1 MKGKLDIPA
10 RRFVKM
16 KYFPRNLDVFDDM
29 FDGFFAKQPTFT
41 GSAMRTDVYEKDG
54 YYNLDIELPG
64 YSKEDVQMDIIDGY
78 LNIKATHN
86 ISNEEKD
93 AKGNLIRSER
103 RFGTCSRSFYVGE
116 NIKAEDVKAK
126 FENGM
131 LNIVLPSKEQKSI
144 ETKQTVTIE

>member
-1 MKGKLDIPA
+1 ME
-10 RRFVKM
+10 VNKM
-16 KYFPRNLDVFDDM
+16 KYYPRNLNVFDDM
-29 FDGFFAKQPTFT
+29 FDGFWPKEATYT
-41 GSAMRTDVYEKDG
+41 GSVMKTDVYEKDG

-64 YSKEDVQMDIIDGY
+64 YKKEDVQMDLVDGY

-86 ISNEEKD
+86 VTNEEKD

-103 RFGTCSRSFYVGE
+103 SFGSCSRSFYVGE

-126 FENGM
+126 FDNGI
-131 LNIVLPSKEQKSI
+131 LNIVMPSKEQKSI

>member
-1 MKGKLDIPA
+1 M
-10 RRFVKM
+10 KM

-29 FDGFFAKQPTFT
+29 FDGFFAKEPVYNN
-41 GSAMRTDVYEKDG
+41 SVMRTDVFERDG

-64 YSKEDVQMDIIDGY
+64 YQKEDVQMELIDGY

-86 ISNEEKD
+86 VSSEEKD

-103 RFGTCSRSFYVGE
+103 RFGSCSRSFYVGE

-126 FENGM
+126 FENGI

-144 ETKQTVTIE
+144 ETKQTVTID

>member
-1 MKGKLDIPA
+1 
-10 RRFVKM
+10 M
-16 KYFPRNLDVFDDM
+16 KYYPRRGYGAFDEMFDD
-29 FDGFFAKQPTFT
+29 FFPKTNVFT
-41 GSAMRTDVYEKDG
+41 SNVMKTDVYEKDG

-64 YSKEDVQMDIIDGY
+64 YTKEDVEMDIMDGY

-86 ISNEEKD
+86 VSNEEKD
-93 AKGNLIRSER
+93 AKGNLVRSER
-103 RFGTCSRSFYVGE
+103 SFGSCSRSFYVGE
-116 NIKAEDVKAK
+116 NIKAEDIKAK

>member
-1 MKGKLDIPA
+1 
-10 RRFVKM
+10 M
-16 KYFPRNLDVFDDM
+16 KYFPRNLDIFDDM
-29 FDGFFAKQPTFT
+29 FDGFFAKEPTFT

-64 YSKEDVQMDIIDGY
+64 YNKEDVQMDIIDGY
-78 LNIKATHN
+78 LNIKANHHV
-86 ISNEEKD
+86 SNEEKD
-93 AKGNLIRSER
+93 SKGNLIRSER
-103 RFGTCSRSFYVGE
+103 RFGSCSRSFYVGE

-126 FENGM
+126 FEYGM

>member
-1 MKGKLDIPA
+1 MEVND
-10 RRFVKM
+10 M
-16 KYFPRNLDVFDDM
+16 KYFPSNLDVFDDM
-29 FDGFFAKQPTFT
+29 FDGFFSKEPV
-41 GSAMRTDVYEKDG
+41 RTDVYEKNG

-64 YSKEDVQMDIIDGY
+64 YNKEDVQMDLVDGY

-86 ISNEEKD
+86 LSNEEKD

-126 FENGM
+126 FENGI
-131 LNIVLPSKEQKSI
+131 LNITLPSKEQKSI

>member
-1 MKGKLDIPA
+1 
-10 RRFVKM
+10 M

-29 FDGFFAKQPTFT
+29 FDGFLPKETVYT
-41 GSAMRTDVYEKDG
+41 GSVMKTDVFEKDG

-64 YSKEDVQMDIIDGY
+64 YKKEDVQMDLVDGY

-86 ISNEEKD
+86 LSNEEKD
-93 AKGNLIRSER
+93 SKGNLIRSER

-126 FENGM
+126 FDNGI

>member
-1 MKGKLDIPA
+1 
-10 RRFVKM
+10 M
-16 KYFPRNLDVFDDM
+16 KYFPRNLGIFDDM
-29 FDGFFAKQPTFT
+29 FDGFFAKEPTFT

-64 YSKEDVQMDIIDGY
+64 YNKEDVQMDIIDGY
-78 LNIKATHN
+78 L
-86 ISNEEKD
+86 
-93 AKGNLIRSER
+93 IRSER
-103 RFGTCSRSFYVGE
+103 RFGSCSRSFYVGE

>member
-1 MKGKLDIPA
+1 
-10 RRFVKM
+10 M
-16 KYFPRNLDVFDDM
+16 KYYPRRGFGVFDEM
-29 FDGFFAKQPTFT
+29 FDDFLPKTNVFSSNVMK
-41 GSAMRTDVYEKDG
+41 TDIYEKDG

-64 YSKEDVQMDIIDGY
+64 YDKEDVEMDIMDGY

-86 ISNEEKD
+86 VSNEEKD
-93 AKGNLIRSER
+93 SKGNLVRSER
-103 RFGTCSRSFYVGE
+103 SFGSCSRSFYAGD
-116 NIKAEDVKAK
+116 NIKAEDIKAK

>member
-1 MKGKLDIPA
+1 M
-10 RRFVKM
+10 R
-16 KYFPRNLDVFDDM
+16 YFPRNLDVFDDM
-29 FDGFFAKQPTFT
+29 FDGFFTKEPTYT

-64 YSKEDVQMDIIDGY
+64 YKKEDVQMDIVDGY

-86 ISNEEKD
+86 VSDEEKD

>member
-1 MKGKLDIPA
+1 M
-10 RRFVKM
+10 R
-16 KYFPRNLDVFDDM
+16 YFPRNLDVFDDM
-29 FDGFFAKQPTFT
+29 FDGFFTKEPTYT

-64 YSKEDVQMDIIDGY
+64 YKKEDVQMDIVDGY

-86 ISNEEKD
+86 VSNEEKD

-131 LNIVLPSKEQKSI
+131 LNIVLPSKEQK
-144 ETKQTVTIE
+144 

>member
-1 MKGKLDIPA
+1 
-10 RRFVKM
+10 M

-29 FDGFFAKQPTFT
+29 FDGFLPKETVYT
-41 GSAMRTDVYEKDG
+41 GSVMKTDVFEKDG

-64 YSKEDVQMDIIDGY
+64 YKKEDVQMDLVDGY

-86 ISNEEKD
+86 LSNEEKD

-126 FENGM
+126 FDNGI
-131 LNIVLPSKEQKSI
+131 LNIVMPSKEQKSI

>member
-1 MKGKLDIPA
+1 M
-10 RRFVKM
+10 R
-16 KYFPRNLDVFDDM
+16 YFPRKFNAFDEMFDD
-29 FDGFFAKQPTFT
+29 FFPKATVY
-41 GSAMRTDVYEKDG
+41 SDNLMRTDVYEKDG

-64 YSKEDVQMDIIDGY
+64 YNKEDVQMEVIDGY

-93 AKGNLIRSER
+93 AKGNLVRSER
-103 RFGTCSRSFYVGE
+103 RFGSCSRSFYVGE
-116 NIKAEDVKAK
+116 NIKAEDIKAK
-126 FENGM
+126 FDNGI